1 MEEYKSNSFKAKQ
14 EQEQSSLTAKL
25 DSKQPTEEKKK
36 VKKVV
41 EGKVEVKKPNEFT
54 EFIREFIVEDIRD
67 VAKKTIKNFLIPS
80 LKDTILKTVSNGLSM
95 LFGVTPTGASSTN
108 VGKVSYNQYSQKP
121 AAPSENSDKSRGAY
135 NLSDVIIQ
143 NRWEAEE
150 VIKQFKEMMSRYQV
164 VSVSDV
170 YEMVGVEVPYT
181 MNRYGWTFVPANLEP
196 VPVNGGFVIRLPRPT
211 II

>member
-14 EQEQSSLTAKL
+14 EQEQSSLA
-25 DSKQPTEEKKK
+25 KQPIQKQPNEEKR

-41 EGKVEVKKPNEFT
+41 EGKVEIKKPNEFT

-67 VAKKTIKNFLIPS
+67 VAKKTLKNFLIPS
-80 LKDTILKTVSNGLSM
+80 LKDAILKTVNNGLSM
-95 LFGVTPTGASSTN
+95 LFGVAPSTSSSTN
-108 VGKVSYNQYSQKP
+108 AGKVSYNQYSQKP
-121 AAPSENSDKSRGAY
+121 TAPSENNDKQRGAY
-135 NLSDVIIQ
+135 NLSDVVIQ
-143 NRWEAEE
+143 NRWEAEDVVKE
-150 VIKQFKEMMSRYQV
+150 FKAMMARYQV
-164 VSVSDV
+164 VSVSDA

-196 VPVNGGFVIRLPRPT
+196 VPVNGGFIIRLPRPT